1 MGTSFLMGIDIFHGY
16 GFGTVKLSGFVPVV
30 ISSDT
35 DVNVEFTEMLEI
47 NNRATFQ
54 CYFSKV

>member
-1 MGTSFLMGIDIFHGY
+1 MGIDIFHGY